1 MKKKMIS
8 KSEDIS
14 MNQSISQNNLFF
26 ENKELFVGM
35 DVHKAKWV
43 VTVRSYDLELKTFS
57 MEPKAEVLE
66 KFLLTTYPKA
76 KYNIVY
82 ECCFSGFWIY
92 DYFSEKGY
100 SIIVTPTNRIYKD
113 GSSIKTDKIDSRKLA
128 FQLSR
133 GLLKEVKVPSKK
145 VREYKYIFRIYD
157 KQKMRKGQ
165 ILRQVKAILEQKNHP
180 YKWEKWNK
188 GLVEKLKELKF
199 EDKLFEMK
207 FGNLLKEY
215 EYVVDQ
221 IKDSEEILEEIKK
234 DEILGPRIT
243 RIEKINGIGIISSV
257 RMSVYLFDRKD
268 RFESSEKL
276 NHHLGLTPSERSSG
290 EKVSRGRSGMCGN
303 RQLRSIIIQ
312 LAWKTVRKDGA
323 LLDKFERVYKRSGSK
338 QKAIVAVARKL
349 MSKVYAI
356 IRKEESY
363 RENLAA

>member
-1 MKKKMIS
+1 MES
-8 KSEDIS
+8 QSQLEKS
-14 MNQSISQNNLFF
+14 FF

-43 VTVRSYDLELKTFS
+43 VTVRTYDLELKTFI
-57 MEPKAEVLE
+57 MQPLAEMLE
-66 KFLLTTYPKA
+66 KFLLTTYPQA
-76 KYNIVY
+76 KYKIVY

-100 SIIVTPTNRIYKD
+100 KIIVTPTNRIYKD

-133 GLLKEVKVPSKK
+133 GLLKEVMVPGKK
-145 VREYKYIFRIYD
+145 IREYKYIFRIYD
-157 KQKMRKGQ
+157 KQKMRNGQ

-180 YKWEKWNK
+180 LKWEKWNK
-188 GLVEKLKELKF
+188 GLVEKLKLLTF
-199 EDKLFEMK
+199 EDKLFDLK

-215 EYVVDQ
+215 EYVVSQ
-221 IKDSEEILEEIKK
+221 IKDSEEIIGKIKE
-234 DEILGPRIT
+234 DEILGQRIT
-243 RIEKINGIGIISSV
+243 RMENINGIGIISSV

-268 RFESSEKL
+268 RFDSSEKL
-276 NHHLGLTPSERSSG
+276 NHYLGLTPSERSSG

-323 LLDKFERVYKRSGSK
+323 LLDKFDRVYKKSGSK

-349 MSKVYAI
+349 MTKLFAI
-356 IRKEESY
+356 IQKEEEY
-363 RENLAA
+363 RINTKTVQAA

>member
-1 MKKKMIS
+1 MDNQTNLE
-8 KSEDIS
+8 KS
-14 MNQSISQNNLFF
+14 FF

-57 MEPKAEVLE
+57 MQPNAEMLE
-66 KFLLTTYPKA
+66 KYLLSTYPGAICK
-76 KYNIVY
+76 IVY

-92 DYFSEKGY
+92 DYFNEKGY

-113 GSSIKTDKIDSRKLA
+113 GSSIKTDTIDSRKLA
-128 FQLSR
+128 FQHSR
-133 GLLKEVKVPSKK
+133 GLLRKVMVPEKK
-145 VREYKYIFRIYD
+145 IREYKYIFRIYD

-180 YKWEKWNK
+180 LKWEKWNK
-188 GLVEKLKELKF
+188 GLVDKLKLLTF
-199 EDKLFEMK
+199 EDNLFDLK

-215 EYVVDQ
+215 EYVVSQ
-221 IKDSEEILEEIKK
+221 IKDSENIIERIKEDK
-234 DEILGPRIT
+234 VLGKRIT
-243 RIEKINGIGIISSV
+243 RIEKINGIGIISAV

-290 EKVSRGRSGMCGN
+290 EKINRGRSGICGN

-323 LLDKFERVYKRSGSK
+323 LLDKFERVYKKSGSK

-349 MSKVYAI
+349 MTKLYAI
-356 IRKEESY
+356 IIKEEEY
-363 RENLAA
+363 RVNLAA